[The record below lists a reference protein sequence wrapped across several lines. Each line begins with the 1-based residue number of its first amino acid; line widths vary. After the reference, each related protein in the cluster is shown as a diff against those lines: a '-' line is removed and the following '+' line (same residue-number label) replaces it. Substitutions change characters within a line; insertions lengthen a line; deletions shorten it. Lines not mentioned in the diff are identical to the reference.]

1 MHYDMRLT
9 MPKLLQVS
17 QMAWKEYHHHADRY
31 MSRPLLYNPFVKDE
45 VVMVPRLIPPSSKL
59 IPAIRELETMIGVQ
73 HSDDGRMAFRDMMRS
88 SSRSCQK
95 IRVPRRCRRSTTSG
109 MARTSSPL

>member
-1 MHYDMRLT
+1 
-9 MPKLLQVS
+9 
-17 QMAWKEYHHHADRY
+17 MASKEYHHHADRY
-31 MSRPLLYNPFVKDE
+31 MSKPLLYNPFVKDE

-73 HSDDGRMAFRDMMRS
+73 HSDDGRMVHSMTSTRS

-95 IRVPRRCRRSTTSG
+95 IRGRKRCRRSTTSG